1 MNFFRENIR
10 YLTFQ
15 KGMTD
20 GHGLQI
26 VKLKKPEAEMLL
38 LPLQHHIIMPECIV
52 GKASLCFM
60 IQALGLPWAVFCPRA
75 MPSPRP

>member
-1 MNFFRENIR
+1 MNF
-10 YLTFQ
+10 Q
-15 KGMTD
+15 KVTID
-20 GHGLQI
+20 GRGLQI
-26 VKLKKPEAEMLL
+26 IKLKKPEAELPL
-38 LPLQHHIIMPECIV
+38 LPLQHHIITPECTV